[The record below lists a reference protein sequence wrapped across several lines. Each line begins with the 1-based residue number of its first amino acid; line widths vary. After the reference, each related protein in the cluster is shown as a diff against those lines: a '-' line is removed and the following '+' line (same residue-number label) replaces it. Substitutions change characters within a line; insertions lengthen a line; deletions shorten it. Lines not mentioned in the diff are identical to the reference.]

1 MGISIVTLQGMNT
14 AYSVHHDDKN
24 IFDGIRVPE
33 LIDEETLIN
42 RIVLRCGEFSMM
54 HTDYEWLHEQILN
67 FFLVHYDTFNKW
79 AEVLNMEYDP
89 LENYRRH
96 EIWHDQGDETHEDEK
111 TDTSTL
117 GSSSTLTKSAFNESG
132 YSPYEKT
139 TESGVDTLGSD
150 SDGSSDYRSDH
161 EGTISGNIG
170 VTTSQQMAQAELDL
184 RRFNIYLEISN
195 LFADEFCVMVY

>member
-1 MGISIVTLQGMNT
+1 MGISIVTIQGMNA
-14 AYSVHHDDKN
+14 AYAVHHDGDN
-24 IFDGIRVPE
+24 IFTGITLPE
-33 LIDEETLIN
+33 LIDRETLIN

-67 FFLVHYDTFNKW
+67 FFLVHYDTFKKW
-79 AEVLNMEYDP
+79 SEVLAMEYNP

-96 EIWHDQGDETHEDEK
+96 EVWHDQGDEKHEDEN

-139 TESGVDTLGSD
+139 TGSGTDTLGRESE
-150 SDGSSDYRSDH
+150 GNSDYRSDH

-170 VTTSQQMAQAELDL
+170 VTTSQQMAQSELDL
-184 RRFNIYLEISN
+184 RRFNLYIEISN
-195 LFADEFCVMVY
+195 LFADEFCIMVY